1 MAAGPFVFFE
11 SFAEAVADGTIDLDT
26 DTLKVALFTSTFTP
40 NAATQAQFSALT
52 NQVAA
57 GAGYTAGG
65 EALTG
70 VTFSQTGGVATLDA
84 TDVVWTAAGGDIT
97 ARYAVVYSDTAT
109 GNDLIGYFLL
119 DATPADV
126 TATDGNTLTIQWNAS
141 GILTITV

>member
-1 MAAGPFVFFE
+1 MAAGPLVFFE

-40 NAATQAQFSALT
+40 NAATQAQFSTLT
-52 NQVAA
+52 NEVAA

-65 EALTG
+65 QALAG

-97 ARYAVVYSDTAT
+97 ARYAVIYSDTAT